1 MLKSKTL
8 QELVFWLETIFLFT
22 KSDYKTIFFPV
33 IISSW
38 AASPP
43 PRTSQLV
50 GTAVWVW
57 FHLLQANVSNQTYS
71 AHEDIINKPWRP
83 LPSGRISVRAT
94 RRFRWILLVL
104 CLCLSAWHGTGVL
117 ISSAALSLVEIV
129 HDDIGFSSDPVLK
142 NLMNVGGYLTFESGA
157 TLIMSS
163 KAHFDRTSLIAL
175 FASGLLIFTTIHAQ
189 DFADAEG
196 DKLSGR
202 RTLPIVAPEGSRR
215 YILAALPLW
224 SIALSALWGLG
235 PLSAVMFLCMG
246 AFVGSQYFRFRDVKH
261 DQASYV
267 LYNVRF
273 DDCTFCIADAVLVST
288 GMSRYGYWLH
298 THCL

>member
-1 MLKSKTL
+1 MPCNILKSEAL

-33 IISSW
+33 IIS
-38 AASPP
+38 ACAVSPP
-43 PRTSQLV
+43 TKTSQLV
-50 GTAVWVW
+50 DTAVWVW

-71 AHEDIINKPWRP
+71 AHEDIVNKPWRP

-94 RRFRWILLVL
+94 RRFRWALLH
-104 CLCLSAWHGTGVL
+104 CHWWKSYT
-117 ISSAALSLVEIV
+117 
-129 HDDIGFSSDPVLK
+129 DDIGFSSDPVLK

-175 FASGLLIFTTIHAQ
+175 FVSGLLIFTTIHAQ

-235 PLSAVMFLCMG
+235 PLSAIMFLCMG

-267 LYNVRF
+267 LYNVWLLAAHTLPLNARSR
-273 DDCTFCIADAVLVST
+273 VLN
-288 GMSRYGYWLH
+288 W
-298 THCL
+298 